1 MANNREVGAFFE
13 KAAVDY
19 LIQNGY
25 AILETNF
32 RYRRLG
38 EIDIIAKDGDYNCFI
53 EVKARSSSK
62 FGFPSEAIGYKKQLR
77 IKKLA
82 SIYAVAFTGE
92 NLNIRFDAILIKFK
106 GNDIEKIITGIE
118 LVKDAF

>member
-1 MANNREVGAFFE
+1 MANNREVGSFFE

-25 AILETNF
+25 ALLETNY

-38 EIDIIAKDGDYNCFI
+38 EIDIIAKDGDFTCFI

-82 SIYAVAFTGE
+82 SLYAASFPGG

-106 GNDIEKIITGIE
+106 ENDIEKSIIGIE
-118 LVKDAF
+118 LIKDAY